1 MPGLERLDAVV
12 VGAGQAGL
20 GVSHF
25 LARAGIPHRVLER
38 GRIGESWRSQRWDAF
53 HMNTINAQ
61 TLMPGQRCC
70 GAEPEGFMT
79 HHGWVSLLE
88 AFAATHRLPVES
100 GTPVIEVTPE
110 DGGYRVA
117 TPRGALLAR
126 NLVVAS
132 GGQNCP
138 RTPALAR
145 TLQLGLRQVH
155 TADYR
160 NPATLPRGAV
170 LVAGAGQSGCQI
182 AADLLDAGRTVY
194 LATCR
199 VGRLPR
205 RYRGRDIVVWMHACG
220 IADARAD
227 ELADPSSRYRGQPQ
241 IGPFRT
247 ISLQSLSA
255 RGAVLLGRLLGTEGG
270 ELRFADDL
278 AENMRAADAA
288 SAEMKSTI
296 DAWIA
301 RNGLE
306 APPPGPDPEEEAAP
320 SLPDPPILALDPARA
335 GISTV
340 IWGTGFG
347 GDFSWLRLGRVLDA
361 RGDPVHAA
369 GVGRHPGLFYTG
381 LPWLTARKSAL
392 VTGVAHDAPR
402 IAALVA
408 ARCD

>member
-1 MPGLERLDAVV
+1 
-12 VGAGQAGL
+12 
-20 GVSHF
+20 
-25 LARAGIPHRVLER
+25 
-38 GRIGESWRSQRWDAF
+38 
-53 HMNTINAQ
+53 
-61 TLMPGQRCC
+61 
-70 GAEPEGFMT
+70 
-79 HHGWVSLLE
+79 
-88 AFAATHRLPVES
+88 
-100 GTPVIEVTPE
+100 
-110 DGGYRVA
+110 
-117 TPRGALLAR
+117 
-126 NLVVAS
+126 
-132 GGQNCP
+132 
-138 RTPALAR
+138 
-145 TLQLGLRQVH
+145 VH

-160 NPATLPRGAV
+160 NSAVLPPGAV

-182 AADLLDAGRTVY
+182 AADLLDAGRTVF

-220 IADARAD
+220 IAD
-227 ELADPSSRYRGQPQ
+227 ELDDPSSRYRGQPQ

-255 RGAVLLGRLLGTEGG
+255 RGAVLLGRLLGAEGG

-288 SAEMKSTI
+288 SEEAKRTI

-306 APPPGPDPEEEAAP
+306 APPPEPDPEEEVAP
-320 SLPDPPILALDPARA
+320 RLPDLPILALDPARA

-347 GDFSWLRLGRVLDA
+347 GDFSWLRLERVLDA